1 MDKKVTYKEPKSY
14 FTKSMLKAADDYDR
28 AKKATTAQTTKP
40 KATPKK
46 SK

>member
-14 FTKSMLKAADDYDR
+14 FTKSMLKAADDYDK
-28 AKKATTAQTTKP
+28 AKKAAAQTTKP